1 MSVRSEGRRT
11 DRQVDAKVSKEQERE
26 RHFHL
31 SLFYMGTNAVSTSV
45 SFSFFCLGF
54 ANVAG
59 YQLTPSMETQER
71 ESTAAGGEKGKENKR
86 KKIMRKQRHNSTP
99 THAPT
104 TGEHTHKSN
113 TTERLK
119 NIAR

>member
-26 RHFHL
+26 RHVHL
-31 SLFYMGTNAVSTSV
+31 SLFYMGTNAVSMSV

-71 ESTAAGGEKGKENKR
+71 ESAAAGGEKGKENKR
-86 KKIMRKQRHNSTP
+86 KKITRKQRHNSTQ
-99 THAPT
+99 TNAST
-104 TGEHTHKSN
+104 TVEHTHKSN